1 MESLGMEHSM
11 TKVGS
16 RKKSF
21 PKVFKRATV
30 ICLSGDYSYIHES
43 MALPLL
49 HSTRGR
55 DSIRIA
61 DHYFN

>member
-1 MESLGMEHSM
+1 M

-61 DHYFN
+61 DH